1 MEIPH
6 FKMSVRHHPGRRLRA
21 PRVER
26 GGRGVLHT
34 HSVSELWSRA
44 GSPFRPS
51 VDGGRAVQRGAVGL
65 RLQGWEIRRARG
77 RNWRGRDESTRAGR
91 PGRWPEKAFQ
101 GGVGDACPRGQLQ
114 SNWAEDQESTVGFR
128 DVRVTGDLGE
138 NSLGLWWG
146 RAKAEWSGFRENT
159 EGEVSETGVSC
170 ERREVGLGA
179 VQDEDKDF
187 RLFVRSI
194 GFGF

>member
-1 MEIPH
+1 MTW
-6 FKMSVRHHPGRRLRA
+6 VR
-21 PRVER
+21 
-26 GGRGVLHT
+26 
-34 HSVSELWSRA
+34 
-44 GSPFRPS
+44 
-51 VDGGRAVQRGAVGL
+51 
-65 RLQGWEIRRARG
+65 
-77 RNWRGRDESTRAGR
+77 
-91 PGRWPEKAFQ
+91 
-101 GGVGDACPRGQLQ
+101 
-114 SNWAEDQESTVGFR
+114 TVWG
-128 DVRVTGDLGE
+128 
-138 NSLGLWWG
+138 WG